1 MRWWVGRGRD
11 RCRLDHHHHP
21 NHAAQGTLDG
31 WHYRYP
37 VHEVATLGRS
47 HGGDSIDVPAY
58 ARLEPLPGADP
69 SAKSPARWRDFD
81 LPTLREASLR
91 DPNDTRI
98 AFYLARTLQ
107 AVELDDEALDAYAR
121 RADMGGWFQE
131 VFFSHYERGRLLAA
145 KPDGDPTDAFLAAAA
160 VDPERAEPY
169 AALAAWHDDKVR
181 DCPGGAGPRHK
192 ACKLQHRAAGY
203 VYAKE
208 AAARTGAL
216 PTGKLFFITSVY
228 DWGAD
233 LQVSLHGYWLAE
245 GAGDACAAG
254 HATAKKLAAKFPG
267 KHPYNAN
274 IEFFKTLSEKL
285 DKVSC
290 SL

>member
-1 MRWWVGRGRD
+1 M
-11 RCRLDHHHHP
+11 P
-21 NHAAQGTLDG
+21 DG

-37 VHEVATLGRS
+37 VHEVATLGRR
-47 HGGDSIDVPAY
+47 GLDGDAIDVPAY

-81 LPTLREASLR
+81 LPTLREAALL

-121 RADMGGWFQE
+121 RVGMGGWYQE
-131 VFFSHYERGRLLAA
+131 VYFSHYERGRLLAT
-145 KPDGDPTDAFLAAAA
+145 KPDGDPTDAYLAAAA
-160 VDPERAEPY
+160 VDPDRAEAY
-169 AALAAWHDDKVR
+169 AALAEWHDGKANA
-181 DCPGGAGPRHK
+181 CPGAGARHQ

-208 AAARTGAL
+208 ASSRVSPL
-216 PTGKLFFITSVY
+216 PTGKLFLLTSVY

-233 LQVSLHGYWLAE
+233 LQVSVHGYWLAE
-245 GAGDACAAG
+245 GAGDACSTG
-254 HATAKKLAAKFPG
+254 HAAAKKLAARFPG
-267 KHPYNAN
+267 KHPYDAN
-274 IEFFKTLSEKL
+274 IEFYKTLSERL
-285 DKVSC
+285 DKVVC